1 MSSPLRVVFMGTPE
15 FSVPALN
22 AIISAGHDV
31 IAVYTRAPK
40 PKGRGQAIQ
49 KSPIH
54 DVADAHHIPVYT
66 PASLRKSPGDAAI
79 FAALKPDVAVVAA
92 YGLILP
98 PAVLSAP
105 QYGCINIHA
114 SLLPRWRGA
123 SPLHHA
129 ILTGD
134 TVTGVTIMQMEA
146 GLDTGPMIMA
156 DQIDI
161 TSDMT
166 TSMLDDALS
175 KMGAQ
180 LIIRTLDDLAIDG
193 HVHKTPQPDIGVTL
207 APMLTREMGIIHW
220 LNPADHIDR
229 QIRAFTPWPGT
240 TTHTAPDMPFKII
253 AGCVG
258 DGQSSSTPGTVM
270 NKSGDVACG
279 GGTVL
284 NITMIQV
291 STGKKMTVDAA
302 INGGYLNVG
311 DVFQS

>member
-1 MSSPLRVVFMGTPE
+1 MSTPLKIIFMGTPE
-15 FSVPALN
+15 FAVPALN
-22 AIISAGHDV
+22 AIIAAGHDV

-40 PKGRGQAIQ
+40 PKGRGQTVQ
-49 KSPIH
+49 KSPVH
-54 DVADAHHIPVYT
+54 ETADAHHIPVFT
-66 PASLRKSPGDAAI
+66 PLSLRKSPDDAVA
-79 FAALKPDVAVVAA
+79 FAALRPDVAVVAA

-98 PAVLSAP
+98 PTVLSTP
-105 QYGCINIHA
+105 KHGCINIHA

-134 TVTGVTIMQMEA
+134 PLTGVTIMQMEA
-146 GLDTGPMIMA
+146 GLDTGPMIIA

-161 TSDMT
+161 TPDMT
-166 TSMLDDALS
+166 TPMLDDALS
-175 KMGAQ
+175 KMGAR
-180 LIIRTLDDLAIDG
+180 LIVRTLDDLTIDG
-193 HVHKTPQPDIGVTL
+193 HMHTTPQPDAGVTL

-220 LNPADHIDR
+220 SNPADHIDR

-240 TTHTAPDMPFKII
+240 TTHTAPDMPLKII
-253 AGCVG
+253 AGCIG
-258 DGQSSSTPGTVM
+258 DGQTLSAPGTII

-291 STGKKMTVDAA
+291 PTGKKMTMSAA